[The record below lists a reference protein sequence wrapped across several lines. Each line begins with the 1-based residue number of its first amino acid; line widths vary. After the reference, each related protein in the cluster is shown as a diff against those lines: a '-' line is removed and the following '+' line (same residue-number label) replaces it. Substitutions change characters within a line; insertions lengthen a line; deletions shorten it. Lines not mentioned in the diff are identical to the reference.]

1 MESYL
6 VRRASTPE
14 EMAGLRSL
22 REEVFIQEQGV
33 LEELEWDDYDA
44 TCLHAVAWNGK
55 DVIGTGRLVLL
66 GNGEGQIGRM
76 AVLMALRRIGI
87 GAEVLR
93 FLEQEARDMGVVQV
107 LLHAQGY
114 VAKFY
119 RGHGY
124 REEGDPFLEA
134 GIRHI
139 LMRKSLT

>member
-33 LEELEWDDYDA
+33 PEELEWDDHDA

-76 AVLMALRRIGI
+76 AVRMALRRIGI

-93 FLEQEARDMGVVQV
+93 FLEQEARDLGIAQV
-107 LLHAQGY
+107 LLHAQSY
-114 VAKFY
+114 VTKFY

-124 REEGDPFLEA
+124 REEGDTFLEA
-134 GIRHI
+134 DIRHI